1 MAFRAAEYE
10 RFHGERT
17 SRPTW
22 IPIATATLARGWA
35 SKWVRRMSFL
45 SLLMGFTIVVLLYV
59 FNQIAPDWRHLVETA
74 GSRVSEQNDGFRID
88 SKFYLHLL
96 GIFVNPFVL
105 ILSLMFG
112 HDLIASDLRTNAMEA
127 YFSRPITPLSY
138 LFGRTVAFVG
148 FLMLATFGPIMLIWC
163 GDLLFSEEG
172 HIDDIANVP
181 LGMFLSLLLS
191 CTVVALMVQAITIL
205 TRSAIWTNLVFLVIF
220 VMVQGMGAMLW
231 GITDNSSF
239 LAISYFHDTY
249 VACAATLGELDGLT
263 ASHASAP
270 LAFSVLIGLA
280 VVSFSIIM
288 RGLKRRSLLA

>member
-10 RFHGERT
+10 RFEGKRS

-22 IPIATATLARGWA
+22 IPIATATLRRGWA

-45 SLLMGFTIVVLLYV
+45 SLLMGFTIVVILYIL
-59 FNQIAPDWRHLVETA
+59 NQTVPDWRQLVEAA
-74 GSRVSEQNDGFRID
+74 GSEIQQEDNFRID
-88 SKFYLHLL
+88 ARFYTHLL
-96 GIFVNPFVL
+96 GMFVNPFIL

-148 FLMLATFGPIMLIWC
+148 FLMLATFGPIMVIWV
-163 GDLLFSEEG
+163 GDLMFSNEG
-172 HIDDIANVP
+172 HFELIKQVP
-181 LGMFLSLLLS
+181 GAMFLSLLFA
-191 CTVVALMVQAITIL
+191 CTTVALMVQAITIL
-205 TRSAIWTNLVFLVIF
+205 TRSAIWTNLVFVVIF
-220 VMVQGMGAMLW
+220 VMIQGMGVMLW
-231 GITDNSSF
+231 GITDNASM

-249 VACAATLGELDGLT
+249 VVCAFMLGELKNLGV
-263 ASHASAP
+263 SHAPAP
-270 LAFSVLIGLA
+270 VAFAVLTGLA
-280 VVSFSIIM
+280 VLSFGILM

>member
-10 RFHGERT
+10 RFSGERT

-59 FNQIAPDWRHLVETA
+59 LNQMVPEWRDMMSAA
-74 GSRVSEQNDGFRID
+74 GERATGGEGEWKID
-88 SKFYLHLL
+88 SEFYLHLL
-96 GIFVNPFVL
+96 AIFVNPFVL
-105 ILSLMFG
+105 VLSLMFG

-127 YFSRPITPLSY
+127 YFSRPITPISY

-163 GDLLFSEEG
+163 GDLLFSAEG
-172 HIDDIANVP
+172 HIDDIASVP
-181 LGMFLSLLLS
+181 LGMFISLLLC

-205 TRSAIWTNLVFLVIF
+205 TRSAIWTNLVFLVVF
-220 VMVQGMGAMLW
+220 VMVQGMGGMLW
-231 GITDNSSF
+231 GITGNSSL
-239 LAISYFHDTY
+239 LAIAYFQDTF
-249 VACAATLGELDGLT
+249 VVCAAALGELDNIDSSHPPFALALT
-263 ASHASAP
+263 
-270 LAFSVLIGLA
+270 VLLGLA
-280 VVSFSIIM
+280 TLSFGILM

>member
-10 RFHGERT
+10 RFSGERS

-45 SLLMGFTIVVLLYV
+45 SLLMGFTIVVLLYIL
-59 FNQIAPDWRHLVETA
+59 NQVVPDWREAIAIA
-74 GSRVSEQNDGFRID
+74 GDQVAEGGGEWTID
-88 SKFYLHLL
+88 ARFYLRLL
-96 GIFVNPFVL
+96 AVFANPFILV
-105 ILSLMFG
+105 LSLIFG

-138 LFGRTVAFVG
+138 LFGRTIAFVG

-172 HIDDIANVP
+172 HIDVIASVP
-181 LGMFLSLLLS
+181 LGLFFALLMS

-205 TRSAIWTNLVFLVIF
+205 TRSAIWTNLVFLVVF

-231 GITDNSSF
+231 GITGNSSL
-239 LAISYFHDTY
+239 LAMAYFQDTF
-249 VACAATLGELDGLT
+249 VVCAAALGELDGIES
-263 ASHASAP
+263 SHPPVA
-270 LAFSVLIGLA
+270 LAFGVLIGLA
-280 VVSFSIIM
+280 FLSFGILM

>member
-10 RFHGERT
+10 RFTGERT

-22 IPIATATLARGWA
+22 IPIATATVARGWG

-45 SLLMGFTIVVLLYV
+45 SLLMGFTIVVLLYIL
-59 FNQIAPDWRHLVETA
+59 NQMVPDWREIVDGV
-74 GSRVSEQNDGFRID
+74 GSRVTDSDDGFPID
-88 SKFYLHLL
+88 AVFYLRLL
-96 GIFVNPFVL
+96 GIFVNPFLL

-148 FLMLATFGPIMLIWC
+148 FLMLATFGPIMLIWL
-163 GDLLFSEEG
+163 GDLSFSAEG
-172 HIDDIANVP
+172 HIDVIAKIP
-181 LGMFLSLLLS
+181 LAMFGALLLS

-205 TRSAIWTNLVFLVIF
+205 TRSAVWTNLVFVVIF
-220 VMVQGMGAMLW
+220 VVVQGMGVMLW
-231 GITDNSSF
+231 GITNNSSM
-239 LAISYFHDTY
+239 LAISYFQNTY
-249 VACAATLGELDGLT
+249 VTTAAALGEVDNLT
-263 ASHASAP
+263 ASHPPPA
-270 LAFSVLIGLA
+270 LAFTVLIGLA
-280 VVSFSIIM
+280 VVSFGIIM

>member
-10 RFHGERT
+10 RFSGERS

-45 SLLMGFTIVVLLYV
+45 SLLMGFTIVVLLYIL
-59 FNQIAPDWRHLVETA
+59 NQVLPDWREAVAAA
-74 GSRVSEQNDGFRID
+74 GAQVSEGGGEWTID
-88 SKFYLHLL
+88 AEFYLHLL
-96 GIFVNPFVL
+96 AVFVNPFIL

-127 YFSRPITPLSY
+127 YFSRPITPWSY
-138 LFGRTVAFVG
+138 LFGRTIAFVG

-172 HIDDIANVP
+172 HIDVIASVP
-181 LGMFLSLLLS
+181 LGLFGALLLS

-205 TRSAIWTNLVFLVIF
+205 TRSAIWTNLVFLVVF
-220 VMVQGMGAMLW
+220 VMVQGMGVMLW
-231 GITDNSSF
+231 GITGNSSL
-239 LAISYFHDTY
+239 LAIAYFQDTF
-249 VACAATLGELDGLT
+249 VVCAAALGELDSIDS
-263 ASHASAP
+263 SHPPAA
-270 LAFSVLIGLA
+270 LAFGVLIGLA
-280 VVSFSIIM
+280 LLSFGILM